1 MPVKDETEGRIF
13 PKSVVATL
21 LTSGLLLLFVVA
33 FFLIYV

>member
-1 MPVKDETEGRIF
+1 MPMKDETEGRDF

-21 LTSGLLLLFVVA
+21 LSSGLLLLFVVA

>member
-1 MPVKDETEGRIF
+1 MPMKDETEGRVF

>member
-1 MPVKDETEGRIF
+1 MPMKEQTEGRVF

-21 LTSGLLLLFVVA
+21 LSSGLLLLFVVA